1 MEKEK
6 IKMTMTIEDVLAQLN
21 PKLRKT
27 VMSGDSIPATQYAA
41 TPSYG
46 LNKALNGG
54 LPYGRQV
61 LIWGSKSSA
70 KSSLCLQTVALAQK
84 EGKICAWI
92 DAEMSYDK
100 DWAELLGVDSS
111 KLIVSQCRT
120 INEMVDIGT
129 NLMNAGVDLI
139 VVDSIT
145 SLLPAIYFEKDSD
158 ELKQLENTKQIG
170 AESRDFSNAW
180 KMINYANNKVKPTL
194 FILISQSRNNIS
206 AMYTSQQPTGGQ
218 ATKFYSSTVIK
229 LFSSESDNQAIKGKI
244 PVGDKLIEE
253 KIGRKIRWDLQ
264 FSKTSPGFQSG
275 EYDFYFRGNLV
286 GVDSIADLID
296 TAELMGIVE
305 RTGAWYLLPDGSK
318 VQGREGFINKVRE
331 DKELFANILNKVKQ
345 FG

>member
-1 MEKEK
+1 
-6 IKMTMTIEDVLAQLN
+6 MTVTIEDVLAQLS

-27 VMSGDSIPATQYAA
+27 VMAGDTIPATTYAQM
-41 TPSYG
+41 PSFG
-46 LNKALNGG
+46 LNKALCGG

-70 KSSLCLQTVALAQK
+70 KSSLCLQMIGLAQK

-100 DWAELLGVDSS
+100 TWAEKLGVDTS

-129 NLMNAGVDLI
+129 NLINAGVDI
-139 VVDSIT
+139 VVVDSIT

-194 FILISQSRNNIS
+194 FVLISQSRNNIN

-244 PVGDKLIEE
+244 KIGDKLIEE
-253 KIGRKIRWDLQ
+253 KIGRKIRWELQ

-275 EYDFYFRGNLV
+275 EYDFYFRGDEI
-286 GVDSIADLID
+286 GIDSIGDLVD
-296 TAELMGIVE
+296 TAEAVGLVN
-305 RTGAWYLLPDGSK
+305 RTGAWYQLDDGTK
-318 VQGREGFINKVRE
+318 VQGRDGFISRVKE
-331 DKELFANILNKVKQ
+331 DLDLQKSLKDKLNN
-345 FG
+345 G

>member
-1 MEKEK
+1 MSVSL
-6 IKMTMTIEDVLAQLN
+6 EDVLAQLN
-21 PKLRKT
+21 PKLRKNIL
-27 VMSGDSIPATQYAA
+27 VGDEVPKTEYAK
-41 TPSYG
+41 TPSFG
-46 LNKALNGG
+46 LNRALNGG

-61 LIWGSKSSA
+61 LVWGSKSSA
-70 KSSLCLQTVALAQK
+70 KSSLCLQIIAEAQK

-100 DWAELLGVDSS
+100 DWAGKLGVDTA
-111 KLIVSQCRT
+111 KLIVSQART
-120 INEMVDIGT
+120 INEMVDVGVQ
-129 NLMNAGVDLI
+129 LMEAGVDVI

-158 ELKQLENTKQIG
+158 ELKALENTKQIG

-194 FILISQSRNNIS
+194 FILISQSRNNIN

-229 LFSSESDNQAIKGKI
+229 LFSSESENQALKGKI
-244 PVGDKLIEE
+244 SIGDKIIEE
-253 KIGRKIRWDLQ
+253 KVGRKVRWELQ
-264 FSKTSPGFQSG
+264 FSKTSPAFQSG
-275 EYDFYFRGNLV
+275 EYDFYFRGDNL
-286 GVDSIADLID
+286 GVDSVGDLVD

-331 DKELFANILNKVKQ
+331 DIDLQDMIKDKVSE
-345 FG
+345 

>member
-1 MEKEK
+1 L
-6 IKMTMTIEDVLAQLN
+6 TVTIEEALA
-21 PKLRKT
+21 KLDPRIRK
-27 VMSGDSIPATQYAA
+27 SIGNGVGISIEVQP
-41 TPSYG
+41 TPSVG

-70 KSSLCLQTVALAQK
+70 KSSLCLQTIAVAQK
-84 EGKICAWI
+84 EGKLCAWI
-92 DAEMSYDK
+92 DAEMSYSEE
-100 DWAELLGVDSS
+100 WAVRLGVDPE
-111 KLIVSQCRT
+111 KLIYSQART
-120 INEMVDIGT
+120 INEMVDVGVA
-129 NLMNAGVDLI
+129 LMEAGVDII

-145 SLLPAIYFEKDSD
+145 SLLPAIYFEKGSE

-194 FILISQSRNNIS
+194 FILISQSRNNIN
-206 AMYTSQQPTGGQ
+206 AMYTSQIPSGGQ

-253 KIGRKIRWDLQ
+253 KIGRKIRWELQ

-275 EYDFYFRGNLV
+275 EYDFYFRGNSVGLDVIGDLV
-286 GVDSIADLID
+286 D
-296 TAELMGIVE
+296 TAELSGLVS
-305 RTGAWYLLPDGSK
+305 RTGAWYQLEDGTK
-318 VQGREGFINKVRE
+318 VQGRDAFIERVRG
-331 DKELFANILNKVKQ
+331 DQGLQDLLIQQLN
-345 FG
+345 GITSE

>member
-1 MEKEK
+1 MSVTMEE
-6 IKMTMTIEDVLAQLN
+6 VLAQLS

-27 VMSGDSIPATQYAA
+27 IMVGDSVPPTEYAE
-41 TPSYG
+41 TPSFG
-46 LNKALNGG
+46 LNRALAGG

-61 LIWGSKSSA
+61 LVWGSKSSA
-70 KSSLCLQTVALAQK
+70 KSSLCLQMIGLAQK

-100 DWAELLGVDSS
+100 VWAERLGVDSS
-111 KLIVSQCRT
+111 KLIYSQART
-120 INEMVDIGT
+120 INEMVDVGT
-129 NLMNAGVDLI
+129 NLINAGVDI
-139 VVDSIT
+139 VVVDSIT

-180 KMINYANNKVKPTL
+180 KMINYSNNKVKPTL
-194 FILISQSRNNIS
+194 FVLISQSRNNIS

-244 PVGDKLIEE
+244 KIGDKLIEE
-253 KIGRKIRWDLQ
+253 KIGRKIRWELQ

-275 EYDFYFRGNLV
+275 EYDFYFRGDEV
-286 GVDSIADLID
+286 GIDSIGDLVD
-296 TAELMGIVE
+296 TAEAAGLVN
-305 RTGAWYLLPDGSK
+305 RTGAWYQLEDGTK
-318 VQGREGFINKVRE
+318 VQGREGFISRVKE
-331 DKELFANILNKVKQ
+331 DLDLQESLKSKLTN
-345 FG
+345 G

>member
-1 MEKEK
+1 M
-6 IKMTMTIEDVLAQLN
+6 I
-21 PKLRKT
+21 
-27 VMSGDSIPATQYAA
+27 G
-41 TPSYG
+41 
-46 LNKALNGG
+46 
-54 LPYGRQV
+54 
-61 LIWGSKSSA
+61 
-70 KSSLCLQTVALAQK
+70 LAQK

-100 DWAELLGVDSS
+100 LWAEKLGVDTS

-129 NLMNAGVDLI
+129 NLMNAGVDI
-139 VVDSIT
+139 VVVDSIT
-145 SLLPAIYFEKDSD
+145 SLLPAIYFEKDSI

-194 FILISQSRNNIS
+194 FVLISQSRNNIS

-244 PVGDKLIEE
+244 QVGDKLIEE
-253 KIGRKIRWDLQ
+253 KIGRKIRWELQ

-275 EYDFYFRGNLV
+275 EYDFYFRGENL
-286 GVDSIADLID
+286 GIDSIGDLVD

-305 RTGAWYLLPDGSK
+305 RTGAWYVLPDGTK
-318 VQGREGFINKVRE
+318 VQGRDGFVNRVRE
-331 DKELFANILNKVKQ
+331 DLDLQDLIKSKVLNA
-345 FG
+345 